1 MKKKK
6 TKEKEMEGKQLNTI
20 RQQLAIGNRRIV
32 NGNTFL
38 LIFFVIC
45 MILVLTCQNGALR
58 YSKQQQKAA
67 EAITEINQ
75 WMDDLETSIRKGSTF
90 ENKIDIEETEFQKLY
105 HEAKG
110 MPGNIGAAMEAAEAT
125 YVEIFAAGKSA
136 LANGW
141 DNPKAA
147 LAALEE
153 EIAPKQAQLR
163 EELTKVSSVYEIMVN
178 QAMGIVTGVI
188 IFSILIGIG
197 VALLTIRRAI
207 KTGNTVAKQIATPI
221 NAIADWAEKLSVGAD
236 DLEMDTETLR
246 DVDLEEVKRMMDS
259 FLRMA
264 ESIRD
269 NVRVVKKVANGDMT
283 AFVNIRSSQDS
294 LGKNLYRMVQSNDM
308 MFAQITEIADSIT
321 EETKAITE
329 ASQSLAE
336 SCTMQA
342 QSIMDFR
349 GEISKTGELI
359 DENSGEAKEAYELSD
374 IIRQEVSVSMEKME
388 ELREAM
394 ENIRTASERVS
405 NVIANIE
412 EITSQT
418 NLLALNAAIEAA
430 RAGEAG
436 KGFAVVADS
445 VRELAE
451 KSAIAATESKQLI
464 GDTIQKTR
472 LGNEISD
479 DTFETFQKITDSIE
493 KILGVTKTIS
503 ESGQV
508 QQVHMQR
515 IEKSIGEI
523 SDIVSGNAAASEE
536 TAAMSEEINKSAE
549 VLKASMSQ
557 FNLRQRT
564 PGKPY
569 IPPEKQNDSEFVR
582 IATKNYEKF
591 LHSEKGQELI
601 KELK

>member
-110 MPGNIGAAMEAAEAT
+110 MPGNIGAAMETAEAT

-188 IFSILIGIG
+188 IFSIPIGIG